1 MIPQCGFESAPLDL
15 GTYALVKA
23 VRDELAVGV
32 MDVKFSVHKLQGS
45 LSGGTFETSL
55 CLFELATL
63 QELSE
68 AAKFDALSPIQG
80 PEQPFRYPICKDEDL
95 GILTSWINCTGDRSV
110 VFRSWGLI
118 DDGEFYGENFTW
130 KEYRRVSNYA
140 SAFFLFILMN
150 IAIIVPLFSPLRWLA
165 RKILHPGK
173 GEALSSES
181 RRNHHV
187 EWRGVATADDG
198 SETPRKAF
206 VRVQSTIDPYSLT
219 ALCLVQV
226 ANSILFND
234 STLAAELGG
243 GILTPATVA
252 SPELFELLDRGGLR
266 IETKIN

>member
-1 MIPQCGFESAPLDL
+1 VACKKDTPSWQGGSSIQ
-15 GTYALVKA
+15 
-23 VRDELAVGV
+23 RVGHPV
-32 MDVKFSVHKLQGS
+32 
-45 LSGGTFETSL
+45 LSDI
-55 CLFELATL
+55 ATIT
-63 QELSE
+63 
-68 AAKFDALSPIQG
+68 DIG
-80 PEQPFRYPICKDEDL
+80 R
-95 GILTSWINCTGDRSV
+95 
-110 VFRSWGLI
+110 
-118 DDGEFYGENFTW
+118 
-130 KEYRRVSNYA
+130 
-140 SAFFLFILMN
+140 
-150 IAIIVPLFSPLRWLA
+150 
-165 RKILHPGK
+165 
-173 GEALSSES
+173 S